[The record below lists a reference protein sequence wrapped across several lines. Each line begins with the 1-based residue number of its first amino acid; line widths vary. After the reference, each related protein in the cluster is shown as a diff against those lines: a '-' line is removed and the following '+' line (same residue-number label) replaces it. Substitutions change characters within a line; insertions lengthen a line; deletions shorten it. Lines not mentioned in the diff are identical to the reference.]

1 MQLVWGHPMIN
12 TLLLPC
18 PYCLSIYYH
27 PYSSKR
33 SVIKFSP
40 APELTFPRGSKKQSD
55 YVKRQI
61 TWPYL
66 PILSTLGA
74 CKHSIHS
81 YTTIYRSREK
91 DGEGVPLDSH
101 DFTSHRKDGGSRG
114 VTSVPLNSIVF
125 CPLYHRFSL
134 IIHPSHIIAL
144 FNHRSYTYIIPVF
157 LRLLYRYHSSIST
170 ASL

>member
-1 MQLVWGHPMIN
+1 MTLPSDSIN
-12 TLLLPC
+12 F
-18 PYCLSIYYH
+18 
-27 PYSSKR
+27 R
-33 SVIKFSP
+33 
-40 APELTFPRGSKKQSD
+40 
-55 YVKRQI
+55 
-61 TWPYL
+61 
-66 PILSTLGA
+66 A

-144 FNHRSYTYIIPVF
+144 FNHRSYTYIILVF
-157 LRLLYRYHSSIST
+157 PRLLYKTFTGQKKDRESRGV
-170 ASL
+170 SL

>member
-1 MQLVWGHPMIN
+1 MVRREIPMTYFKRYVERKTVIIVRIVAIYQSLA
-12 TLLLPC
+12 LLNSHL
-18 PYCLSIYYH
+18 
-27 PYSSKR
+27 
-33 SVIKFSP
+33 
-40 APELTFPRGSKKQSD
+40 APELNLTQLSRGSKK
-55 YVKRQI
+55 KRQI

-91 DGEGVPLDSH
+91 TESPGGVPLDSH